1 MLLDQSRK
9 EVILRIPQ
17 PRTRRQAQEF
27 LDATGFCRIW
37 ILGYSQMAPPLYAL
51 LTGPEGDSLNWTERQ
66 QQAFE
71 ELKLA
76 IMSAFVLGLPDLAK
90 PFTLYVTEKDMVAMG
105 VLTQTMGTWDR
116 PVAYFLKRLDNVAT
130 GWPGCLWTVAAVP
143 LPIQEATELTLGQ
156 DLIIKV
162 PHVVNTLP
170 LRGPHKWLS
179 TSQITQYQRLLRE
192 NPCVTIEPCQ
202 ALNPVTFLP
211 VGEGGP
217 SRLQGYPRS
226 FCQQTWL
233 ERPANLRP
241 RLDPEHRWH

>member
-76 IMSAFVLGLPDLAK
+76 NASAPTLGLPDPAK
-90 PFTLYVTEKDMVAMG
+90 PFTLYMTEKDKVAME
-105 VLTQTMGTWDR
+105 VLTQTMGTWNR
-116 PVAYFLKRLDNVAT
+116 PVIYLLK
-130 GWPGCLWTVAAVP
+130 
-143 LPIQEATELTLGQ
+143 
-156 DLIIKV
+156 
-162 PHVVNTLP
+162 
-170 LRGPHKWLS
+170 
-179 TSQITQYQRLLRE
+179 
-192 NPCVTIEPCQ
+192 
-202 ALNPVTFLP
+202 
-211 VGEGGP
+211 
-217 SRLQGYPRS
+217 
-226 FCQQTWL
+226 
-233 ERPANLRP
+233 
-241 RLDPEHRWH
+241 